1 MFRKKRKLPKYRFK
15 YGKTPIKKGK
25 TYQTRGFQRIKKKP
39 TRIFRRL
46 GKSLSLAFFL
56 AIFILL
62 FYWLFFSGYFKVA
75 EVQVINE
82 TFENEILT
90 EKIHENLENLM
101 GKTILF
107 VNPEKVETQILSSFP
122 ELEKITAK
130 TKYPSTLTITFQ
142 QYDLVAN
149 VINQSSVIKKSYIV
163 NSIGYI
169 VREDF
174 ENPSFPYI
182 VIKSDEPINTE
193 TQAIETKRLSYI
205 LESIE
210 YFQDKFG
217 MRIKEVE
224 YKPIP
229 REVHLLTERDFKI
242 WLDIQHSYEGQLRKL
257 KKASVKLDIHKENL
271 EYIDL
276 RIAGGSGD
284 KIIYKRR

>member
-25 TYQTRGFQRIKKKP
+25 TYQTRGFQRVKKKP
-39 TRIFRRL
+39 KRIFRRI
-46 GKSLSLAFFL
+46 GKSLTLALFL
-56 AIFILL
+56 AIFILI
-62 FYWLFFSGYFKVA
+62 FYWLFFSGFFKIS
-75 EVQVINE
+75 ETKILNE
-82 TFENEILT
+82 SFENEILT
-90 EKIHENLENLM
+90 EKIQENLGNLID
-101 GKTILF
+101 KNILF
-107 VNPEKVETQILSSFP
+107 TKTENVENQILDSFP

-130 TKYPSTLTITFQ
+130 KQYPSTLIITFQ

-174 ENPSFPYI
+174 ENPSLPYI

-193 TQAIETKRLSYI
+193 TQTIETKRLEYI
-205 LESIE
+205 LDSME
-210 YFQDKFG
+210 YFKDKFG
-217 MRIKEVE
+217 MRVIEAE
-224 YKPIP
+224 YKPIA
-229 REVHLLTERDFKI
+229 REVHLLTEREFKI
-242 WLDIQHSYEGQLRKL
+242 WLDIQHSFESQLRKL
-257 KKASVKLDIHKENL
+257 KKAAVRLDVHKENL

>member
-1 MFRKKRKLPKYRFK
+1 MFRKKREIPKYRFK

-39 TRIFRRL
+39 TRIFRRI

-62 FYWLFFSGYFKVA
+62 FYWLFFSGFFKISEIEIV
-75 EVQVINE
+75 NE

-90 EKIHENLENLM
+90 ERIHENLENLM
-101 GKTILF
+101 GKNIFF
-107 VNPEKVETQILSSFP
+107 VKTEKVETQILDSFP
-122 ELEKITAK
+122 ELEEIKAK

-149 VINQSSVIKKSYIV
+149 VINQSSVIKKSYII

-174 ENPSFPYI
+174 ENPSLPYI

-193 TQAIETKRLSYI
+193 TQAIEAKRLNYI

-217 MRIKEVE
+217 MRVIEVE

-229 REVHLLTERDFKI
+229 REVHILTERDFKI
-242 WLDIQHSYEGQLRKL
+242 WLDIQHSYESQLRKL
-257 KKASVKLDIHKENL
+257 KKAVIKLDIHRENL

-284 KIIYKRR
+284 RIIYKRR

>member
-1 MFRKKRKLPKYRFK
+1 MFRKKREIPKYRFK

-39 TRIFRRL
+39 TRIFRRI

-62 FYWLFFSGYFKVA
+62 FYWLFFSGFFKISEIEIV
-75 EVQVINE
+75 NE

-90 EKIHENLENLM
+90 ERIHENLENLM
-101 GKTILF
+101 DKNIFFVKT
-107 VNPEKVETQILSSFP
+107 EKVENQILDSFP
-122 ELEKITAK
+122 ELEEIKAK

-149 VINQSSVIKKSYIV
+149 VINQSSVIKKSYII

-174 ENPSFPYI
+174 ENPSLPYI

-193 TQAIETKRLSYI
+193 TQAIEAKRLNYI

-217 MRIKEVE
+217 MRVIEVE

-229 REVHLLTERDFKI
+229 REVHILTERDFKI
-242 WLDIQHSYEGQLRKL
+242 WLDIQHSYESQLRKL
-257 KKASVKLDIHKENL
+257 KKAVIKLDIHRENL

-284 KIIYKRR
+284 RIIYKRR